1 MDLGRLWLTL
11 WWIRAS
17 LSLPLTPTG
26 SFELLPTGSK
36 GSGGMW
42 LASFESDKQTVC
54 LIIFQDFFFST
65 NALTRLTLTCIWV
78 VVCYFHVHCLSII
91 VAKVPWSHQDKENT
105 FLVKRC
111 TIKCPHSSTLHCWT
125 LKLCCIHKNTPWHP
139 TISQKLRSHLA
150 LRQISTCLTKVLER
164 ESGFLRRTLE
174 GEFPKYERPLS
185 FLRH

>member
-11 WWIRAS
+11 RWIRAS

-26 SFELLPTGSK
+26 SFEPLPTGSK
-36 GSGGMW
+36 GSGGTW

-54 LIIFQDFFFST
+54 LITFQDFFFST

-105 FLVKRC
+105 FLVKHC

-125 LKLCCIHKNTPWHP
+125 LKIF
-139 TISQKLRSHLA
+139 A
-150 LRQISTCLTKVLER
+150 EFTKTHHDIQR
-164 ESGFLRRTLE
+164 FLRNCDPVSPCARSRRAW
-174 GEFPKYERPLS
+174 PKC
-185 FLRH
+185 